1 MCSTSRDT
9 SWAWPSRCGNGTES
23 PSAFWMSGG
32 RFSIIGV
39 AIRPGAM
46 ASTRM
51 PLRARSRAA
60 GKVSPTMPAF
70 EAA

>member
-1 MCSTSRDT
+1 MAQALRE
-9 SWAWPSRCGNGTES
+9 RHR
-23 PSAFWMSGG
+23 SAEAFCTSGG

-39 AIRPGAM
+39 AIRPGAI

-51 PLRARSRAA
+51 PLRAKSRAA
-60 GKVSPTMPAF
+60 GKVRPTMPAF